1 MVKMFS
7 DIEENLFNITF
18 CVLFF
23 SALKKLDDLN
33 KSLAEYCAQKLPNGF
48 KAEVGRPCCAFF
60 TGKLGLW
67 SETVQTFW
75 FLTFRPCSD
84 ACFFPVF
91 KHMFS

>member
-1 MVKMFS
+1 MGKMFS
-7 DIEENLFNITF
+7 DIEEYLCLTLHSVY
-18 CVLFF
+18 CF

-60 TGKLGLW
+60 TGKLGLE
-67 SETVQTFW
+67 SVTADRLVPNIQT
-75 FLTFRPCSD
+75 CSD
-84 ACFFPVF
+84 ACFLPVF